1 METAHTLDAFMA
13 GAKEQ
18 VVGICEDDFGVEIV
32 DEIARRKAFDGAL
45 RADGH
50 EDRGFDGAVSGVEKA
65 SARAGLGAVGLDF
78 KTETGLRRIHDC
90 MVAWRRTAERGG
102 VARDSSQRRP
112 ALWMAC

>member
-1 METAHTLDAFMA
+1 
-13 GAKEQ
+13 
-18 VVGICEDDFGVEIV
+18 
-32 DEIARRKAFDGAL
+32 
-45 RADGH
+45 
-50 EDRGFDGAVSGVEKA
+50 VSGVEKA